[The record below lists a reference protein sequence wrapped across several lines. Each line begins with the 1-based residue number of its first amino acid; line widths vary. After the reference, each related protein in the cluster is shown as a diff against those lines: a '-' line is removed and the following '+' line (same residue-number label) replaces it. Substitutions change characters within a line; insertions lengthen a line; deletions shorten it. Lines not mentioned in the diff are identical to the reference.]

1 MTQIVAEVPT
11 STMSN
16 MEKILAMAPSL
27 DEDEV
32 NKFKLSN
39 TKRKGAKIDK
49 EHVVMDQTTDTE
61 LKVIEEQISTEAN
74 LKTAINDEI
83 PTEPIPFETIN
94 VMTKEIDQM
103 PQNNSSTEIIV
114 DSTTIVE

>member
-1 MTQIVAEVPT
+1 
-11 STMSN
+11 MSN

-49 EHVVMDQTTDTE
+49 EHVAIDQTTDTE
-61 LKVIEEQISTEAN
+61 QRVIEEQISTV
-74 LKTAINDEI
+74 IDDEL
-83 PTEPIPFETIN
+83 PTEPIPFETLN
-94 VMTKEIDQM
+94 VMTKEINQM
-103 PQNNSSTEIIV
+103 SQNNSSTEIMV
-114 DSTTIVE
+114 DSTTIVKWK